1 MAAGAILKAIH
12 AHDPQSRWSGIISPI
27 FLPIALLQTPAKYDL
42 IAATQPLRKI
52 TGKATP

>member
-1 MAAGAILKAIH
+1 MAAGAILKAIL

>member
-1 MAAGAILKAIH
+1 MVAGAILKAIQ
-12 AHDPQSRWSGIISPI
+12 AHDPRSRYVRQNRLL